1 MSPKKTIGKKGV
13 VTGHMIRGTRVK
25 YPSAKSEGQGNK
37 GYKITKLTH
46 DSNKWQGRLLSF
58 LKPEEI
64 SILRGRKYSN
74 PQVCPWIVDGY
85 PNQFFAR
92 N

>member
-46 DSNKWQGRLLSF
+46 DSNKWQGR
-58 LKPEEI
+58 
-64 SILRGRKYSN
+64 
-74 PQVCPWIVDGY
+74 CCTCDGG
-85 PNQFFAR
+85 QQHSCSVR
-92 N
+92 VVGGSDDGHR